1 MTPEPA
7 VTELR
12 GGLEIAL
19 WVGGPLLLVVLI
31 VGVVIG
37 VIQAATQL
45 NEPTIAFVA
54 IYAVGALLVERGQTS
69 VGEIVVYNDKT
80 LEEIARI
87 PSLVTPTGKFN
98 VYNTM
103 RDIY

>member
-1 MTPEPA
+1 MTPETA
-7 VTELR
+7 LTELR

-54 IYAVGALLVERGQTS
+54 KAIALTAALFATGGYLMGTLVEYTQALFHRLPHVIG
-69 VGEIVVYNDKT
+69 
-80 LEEIARI
+80 
-87 PSLVTPTGKFN
+87 
-98 VYNTM
+98 
-103 RDIY
+103 